1 MPVSPLSL
9 DATLSPVAFRLLLI
23 LALLLVSLLSLDYG
37 AMELSA
43 RAWLEPHGDQGQVLY
58 RLRLPRLL
66 LSLFAGAL
74 LATTGA
80 AAQALFRNPLA
91 DPSLIGVSAGA
102 SLAVVALMVLAGG
115 WLASNGL
122 DALLLPLAAFF
133 GGLAATLLVVR
144 LSRTLSG
151 ISVTTLLLTGMAIN
165 AVALAGIGALKYVS
179 DSQALRQTS
188 FWLLGNLSAE
198 GWAPVLVLMAVAF
211 PVLALL
217 AREGREL
224 NLLLLGGAQAQLLGV
239 NVESLQRR
247 LVLLSALGVGA
258 VVAFGG
264 LIGFVGLIV
273 PHLIRLLCGPD
284 NRYLLLHSALM
295 GALFMA
301 LADLLSRVLVSPAEL
316 PVGIL
321 TALIGGPFFLSILIY
336 RLRRGDDDD

>member
-1 MPVSPLSL
+1 M
-9 DATLSPVAFRLLLI
+9 LLI
-23 LALLLVSLLSLDYG
+23 LALLLVSLFSLNYG
-37 AMELSA
+37 ALELGPQ
-43 RAWLEPHGDQGQVLY
+43 AWLDPLGDQGRVLY
-58 RLRLPRLL
+58 QLRLPRLL

-102 SLAVVALMVLAGG
+102 SLAVVTLMVLFGG
-115 WLASNGL
+115 WLLEHRL
-122 DALLLPLAAFF
+122 DALLLPLAAFV
-133 GGLAATLLVVR
+133 GGLASTLLVVR

-165 AVALAGIGALKYVS
+165 AIAIAGIGGLKYLS
-179 DSQALRQTS
+179 DSQTLRQAS
-188 FWLLGNLSAE
+188 FWLLGNLSAD
-198 GWAPVLVLMAVAF
+198 GWMPVLVLMAVAL
-211 PVLALL
+211 PVLLLL

-224 NLLLLGGAQAQLLGV
+224 NLLLLGVSQAQLLGV
-239 NVESLQRR
+239 DVQSLQRR
-247 LVLLSALGVGA
+247 LVLLCALGVGA

-264 LIGFVGLIV
+264 LISFVGLIV
-273 PHLIRLLCGPD
+273 PHLMRLLCGPD
-284 NRYLLLHSALM
+284 NRHLLLHCALL

-321 TALIGGPFFLSILIY
+321 TALIGGPFFLSILVY
-336 RLRRGDDDD
+336 RLRTGGVDA